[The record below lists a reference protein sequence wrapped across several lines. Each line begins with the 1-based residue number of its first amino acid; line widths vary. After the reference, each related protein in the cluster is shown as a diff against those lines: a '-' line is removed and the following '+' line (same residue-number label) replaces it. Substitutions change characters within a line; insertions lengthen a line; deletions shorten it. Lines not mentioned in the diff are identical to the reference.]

1 MTGGRAPRQGG
12 LPARLHACLETVNA
26 AIDGAAARLVA
37 AAVGV
42 MFVVVVAQVFYR
54 YVLNAPLV
62 WAEEAARYLLVF
74 TTFAGASVA
83 MRRGAHIAVALVVE
97 AMPPGARRVV
107 ETAAQI
113 ASCSVYGVLIWYGS
127 ALAAQNFD
135 QLSPALHLPLGAV
148 YLMIPLAGVV
158 LALQA
163 IQRIVHLAIAP
174 RVVRPTVGVS
184 GA

>member
-1 MTGGRAPRQGG
+1 VTGGRAPRRRG
-12 LPARLHACLETVNA
+12 LPARLHACLEAVNA
-26 AIDGAAARLVA
+26 AIDSAAARLVA
-37 AAVGV
+37 GAVGV

-83 MRRGAHIAVALVVE
+83 MRRGAHIAVTLIVVAL
-97 AMPPGARRVV
+97 PPGVRRAV

-135 QLSPALHLPLGAV
+135 QLSPAMHLPLGAV
-148 YLMIPLAGVV
+148 YLMIPLAGIV
-158 LALQA
+158 LVLQA
-163 IQRIVHLAIAP
+163 IQRILHLATVADTVTP
-174 RVVRPTVGVS
+174 PVGVS